1 MLEVI
6 DVTRSFGGVHAL
18 DGAALSIRQG
28 LLTGI
33 IGPNGAGKTTL
44 FNCIAGLVRVTSGDI
59 KLEGQSIKGLS
70 PEQITNRGLIKTF
83 QLARGFP
90 RMTVLESL
98 MLYGT
103 NQPGEMLLHAI
114 GRSNASKGR
123 EVELLEKA
131 TAIAERLKLAPV
143 LNNKSDSL
151 SGGQKKLLEIGRALM
166 AEPKLMLLDEPMA
179 GVNPSLVREIGDR
192 LREIVDEGITIVLI
206 EHQMDLIARL
216 CDHVIVMAEGRKLAE
231 GTFDFVA
238 NSHAVQDAYMG
249 RRDDRS

>member
-6 DVTRSFGGVHAL
+6 DVTRSFGGIHAL
-18 DGAALSIRQG
+18 NRAALTIGRG

-59 KLEGQSIKGLS
+59 RLEGQSIKGLR

-103 NQPGEMLLHAI
+103 NQPGEMLFHAVR
-114 GRSNASKGR
+114 RSSASKNR

-131 TAIAERLKLAPV
+131 RAIA
-143 LNNKSDSL
+143 
-151 SGGQKKLLEIGRALM
+151 
-166 AEPKLMLLDEPMA
+166 
-179 GVNPSLVREIGDR
+179 DR
-192 LREIVDEGITIVLI
+192 
-206 EHQMDLIARL
+206 
-216 CDHVIVMAEGRKLAE
+216 
-231 GTFDFVA
+231 
-238 NSHAVQDAYMG
+238 
-249 RRDDRS
+249 